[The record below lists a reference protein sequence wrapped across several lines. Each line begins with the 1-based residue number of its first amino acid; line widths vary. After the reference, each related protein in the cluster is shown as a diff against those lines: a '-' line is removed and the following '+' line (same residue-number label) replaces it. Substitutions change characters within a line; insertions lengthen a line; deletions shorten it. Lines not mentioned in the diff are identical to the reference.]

1 MKGMAITMEEIAA
14 IKELQAQGF
23 GPYQI
28 SAQVGADP
36 KTVRK
41 YMKQDDLH
49 YVKSAWWDYI
59 LTNKIRKTIKFI

>member
-1 MKGMAITMEEIAA
+1 MAITMEEIAA

-36 KTVRK
+36 KTGKRQLQRRLYSLVLRG
-41 YMKQDDLH
+41 
-49 YVKSAWWDYI
+49 I
-59 LTNKIRKTIKFI
+59 IKEFWY